1 MDISS
6 RKQLIL
12 TKIVALHT
20 DSGDPVGSHLLQEY
34 LDTVSVSTAT
44 LRNEMAQLTA
54 MGLLQQPHTSAG
66 RIPTE
71 MGYRYFLNNLIR
83 LIDPTTREKRSIS
96 DEIEQMDSD
105 PDKAAEMA
113 AVSLAKLSGL
123 GAVTTTPVGTEMQMS
138 YYELIKIGRYDT
150 AVMGVT
156 NLGAIKSRV
165 CRTADE
171 LTVQELA
178 KIQAALNSS
187 LRFVSSDD
195 VTDELLAKIL
205 ADTDAGSESA
215 KTVIEAAAQLLHSLG
230 EVRVSRAGQRNL
242 LRFWE
247 LSDKVDQVV
256 RLFEE
261 KDRLAKLLSKDGD
274 IDCYVGSE
282 IGESYSALSMVVGR
296 YRVAGGG
303 HGGVAVIGPVRM
315 DYTRII
321 PELKTFCDRMSEKL
335 MNR

>member
-1 MDISS
+1 
-6 RKQLIL
+6 
-12 TKIVALHT
+12 
-20 DSGDPVGSHLLQEY
+20 
-34 LDTVSVSTAT
+34 
-44 LRNEMAQLTA
+44 
-54 MGLLQQPHTSAG
+54 
-66 RIPTE
+66 
-71 MGYRYFLNNLIR
+71 
-83 LIDPTTREKRSIS
+83 
-96 DEIEQMDSD
+96 MDSD

-171 LTVQELA
+171 LSVQELT
-178 KIQAALNSS
+178 KIREALNRS
-187 LRFVSSDD
+187 LRFVSSED
-195 VTDELLAKIL
+195 VTDDLLAKIL
-205 ADTDAGSESA
+205 EDTDAGNESA
-215 KTVIEAAAQLLHSLG
+215 KAVIDTAAQLLHSLG

-261 KDRLAKLLSKDGD
+261 KDRLAKMLSKDGD
-274 IDCYVGSE
+274 VDCYVGSE

-321 PELKTFCDRMSEKL
+321 PGLKTFCDRMSEKL